1 MARSLSIQLDS
12 GTTRPNGKAVSVV
25 GTIRV
30 LCGSKPLAKGDPMTA
45 DATPT
50 VFIVDNDHALRGSL
64 SFLLGSAAIA
74 SQEFESAEAF
84 LEAFDDER
92 PGCMILDI
100 RLPGMSGVRLQQHL
114 RDRGCRLPI
123 IATTGY
129 ADVGTAVGMLKLGA
143 FDFFEKPFSDQQLLE
158 RVQQA
163 IDFDCSRRRARAQ
176 REALTARIACL
187 TAREREVFHEVALGK
202 ANKVV
207 AIEFGISEKT
217 VEVHRARVMQK
228 LGAASLAELVRIDLL
243 SQQPTD
249 SLLLRRVRMPLSEG
263 QAA

>member
-1 MARSLSIQLDS
+1 M
-12 GTTRPNGKAVSVV
+12 
-25 GTIRV
+25 
-30 LCGSKPLAKGDPMTA
+30 A

-50 VFIVDNDHALRGSL
+50 VFIVDNDAPLRASL
-64 SFLLGSAAIA
+64 AFLLDSASIA
-74 SQEFESAEAF
+74 SEEFHSAEDF
-84 LEAFDDER
+84 LAAFDDER
-92 PGCMILDI
+92 PGCLILDV
-100 RLPGMSGVRLQQHL
+100 RLPGMSGVMLQEEL
-114 RDRGCRLPI
+114 RVRGCRLPI

-163 IDFDCSRRRARAQ
+163 IDFDASRRRARAQ

-187 TAREREVFHEVALGK
+187 TAREREVFQEVVLGK

-228 LGAASLAELVRIDLL
+228 LGATSLAELVRIDLL
-243 SQQPTD
+243 AQQASD
-249 SLLLRRVRMPLSEG
+249 SLLIRFGRSSRAEG
-263 QAA
+263 TAA